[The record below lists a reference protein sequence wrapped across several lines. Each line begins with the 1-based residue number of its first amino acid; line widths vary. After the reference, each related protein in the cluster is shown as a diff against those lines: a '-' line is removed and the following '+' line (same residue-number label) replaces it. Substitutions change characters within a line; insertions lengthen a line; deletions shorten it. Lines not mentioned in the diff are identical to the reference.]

1 MALNMGRIA
10 ALNILGE
17 ESEQKVRVSR
27 AKITKNLVVR
37 LLLFLLNF

>member
-17 ESEQKVRVSR
+17 QKEEFSERKLR
-27 AKITKNLVVR
+27 KT
-37 LLLFLLNF
+37 

>member
-17 ESEQKVRVSR
+17 EFEQKVRISR
-27 AKITKNLVVR
+27 AKI
-37 LLLFLLNF
+37 